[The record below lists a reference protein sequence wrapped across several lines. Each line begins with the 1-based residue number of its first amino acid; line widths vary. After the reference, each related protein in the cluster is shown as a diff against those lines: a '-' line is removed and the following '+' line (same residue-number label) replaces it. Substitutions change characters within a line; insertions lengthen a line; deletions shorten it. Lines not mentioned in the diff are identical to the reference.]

1 MQTRS
6 SIFIAAPVHEVFA
19 FVADLTNQPRW
30 QVGVIS
36 ANVVGGGPIG
46 VGSQVRVAASYQGR
60 SGESDIEVTEYT
72 PDERISFHTT
82 VPIRARGSYAV
93 RPDGAGTR
101 VSVSGSAQLE
111 GAASL
116 ASGIAE
122 KMIERE
128 MKKSLERLKS
138 ILENRETKSV

>member
-30 QVGVIS
+30 QAGVIS

-46 VGSQVRVAASYQGR
+46 VGSQVRVTASYQGR

-82 VPIRARGSYAV
+82 APIRARGSYAV
-93 RPDGAGTR
+93 RPDGDGTR

-111 GAASL
+111 GAASF

-128 MKKSLERLKS
+128 MTKSLTRLKS